1 MVILSIGLCDWAE
14 TLIAADADNMPEGEG
29 LDKEQNVS

>member
-14 TLIAADADNMPEGEG
+14 TLIAADAHNMPGGEG
-29 LDKEQNVS
+29 LGKEQNLS